1 MALKKA
7 KVITVTSVKGGT
19 GKTTTLLNLAGSF
32 CTLKKKVL
40 ILDFDLYSGAIALS
54 LNISNDQDIYRLV
67 DDLSSNRFEK
77 IEQYIISYNDYID
90 VIPSPKD
97 PRDANKVG
105 SRYIPVVLSKL
116 VYRYDVI
123 LIDTSHLLSDVT
135 LMTLD
140 ASDQIVYII
149 NNDPIDLKNM
159 ATRVAIH
166 KDMDQDNYKIIL
178 NESKDKQKNYFTKND
193 IKNILKTNIDY
204 VISNNFYLKNID
216 KYVLDGI
223 ILTLH
228 KGIMTTHKK
237 TIDVFLKIASS
248 LLKEESEKK

>member
-32 CTLKKKVL
+32 CNLKKKVL
-40 ILDFDLYSGAIALS
+40 ILDFDLYSGAVALS

-77 IEQYIISYNDYID
+77 IEQYIIPYNDYID

-140 ASDQIVYII
+140 ASDQILYIM

-166 KDMDQDNYKIIL
+166 KDMDQDNYQIIL
-178 NESKDKQKNYFTKND
+178 NEAKDKQKNYFTKND

-204 VISNNFYLKNID
+204 VIPNNFYLKNID
-216 KYVLDGI
+216 KYVLDGT
-223 ILTLH
+223 ILTLQ
-228 KGIMTTHKK
+228 KGIITTHKK
-237 TIDVFLKIASS
+237 TMDVFLKIASF
-248 LLKEESEKK
+248 LLKEENEKK